1 MPLSL
6 QVIDWAKG
14 DSYAVAI
21 EKMED
26 LGKELCDMEEEKRP
40 HFVIAPYNDVYTN
53 ACIIIILL
61 VKNGMLEWAEGK
73 NMKRED
79 GCNITVFTASYINII
94 LLEEKKM
101 FYLNN
106 IFYIILIML
115 IVVQFHLACLNFFLK
130 EIMLKLMHFCLLIV
144 DMVII

>member
-21 EKMED
+21 EKIEG
-26 LGKELCDMEEEKRP
+26 LGKELCEMDDEEKP

-53 ACIIIILL
+53 ACIIIIILL
-61 VKNGMLEWAEGK
+61 VKNGMIKWADENNK
-73 NMKRED
+73 KKED

-94 LLEEKKM
+94 LLEEKK
-101 FYLNN
+101 
-106 IFYIILIML
+106 IF
-115 IVVQFHLACLNFFLK
+115 
-130 EIMLKLMHFCLLIV
+130 
-144 DMVII
+144 